1 MTTLFHHFVWN
12 FILQIVF
19 KWWLNLWL
27 FLLSEYICCAPYFI
41 SLKEV
46 YLTIF
51 LFHWHYPTS
60 IYLFKLKD
68 RNTRTTLEI
77 RSKLAVKT
85 QVRRQSR
92 RSGVFNVN
100 FEQFSYILE
109 PHCWLW
115 TSKSH
120 VFLYYFYIIGMFS
133 VGDTTWMSCFVGFGS
148 WNNTSSSWRKSWVKR
163 DGRRKQSKDWI
174 FLSSSLEWF

>member
-1 MTTLFHHFVWN
+1 M
-12 FILQIVF
+12 
-19 KWWLNLWL
+19 
-27 FLLSEYICCAPYFI
+27 FLLSEYIFCAPYFI

-77 RSKLAVKT
+77 RSKLPVKT
-85 QVRRQSR
+85 QVRRQAVVLVSLMLTLN
-92 RSGVFNVN
+92 SFHTFWSPTVD
-100 FEQFSYILE
+100 FEQANLMSF
-109 PHCWLW
+109 C
-115 TSKSH
+115 
-120 VFLYYFYIIGMFS
+120 IIGMFS

-174 FLSSSLEWF
+174 FLSSTLEWF